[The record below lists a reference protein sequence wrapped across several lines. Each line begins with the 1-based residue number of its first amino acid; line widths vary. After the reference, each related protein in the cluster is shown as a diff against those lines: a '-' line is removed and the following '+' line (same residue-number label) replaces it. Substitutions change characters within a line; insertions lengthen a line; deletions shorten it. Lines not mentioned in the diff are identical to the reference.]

1 MRILQ
6 NQGPA
11 DSFIYWMEDNYVP
24 QALNKRETAVKRCG
38 FTDEPSE
45 GAVAWA
51 QNGELVI
58 NSPVPFSM
66 PLSQLS
72 LPGKHNL
79 RNSIAAA
86 LATLAAGS
94 TPKWCVRD
102 FLTFPAWSTDLKRLV
117 QSMAFILSTT
127 LRRQTSM
134 PATAPLKA

>member
-58 NSPVPFSM
+58 NSPRTV
-66 PLSQLS
+66 Q
-72 LPGKHNL
+72 H
-79 RNSIAAA
+79 AAQP
-86 LATLAAGS
+86 TLAA
-94 TPKWCVRD
+94 
-102 FLTFPAWSTDLKRLV
+102 
-117 QSMAFILSTT
+117 
-127 LRRQTSM
+127 RQTQL
-134 PATAPLKA
+134 AQLHRGCLGRTGLQG